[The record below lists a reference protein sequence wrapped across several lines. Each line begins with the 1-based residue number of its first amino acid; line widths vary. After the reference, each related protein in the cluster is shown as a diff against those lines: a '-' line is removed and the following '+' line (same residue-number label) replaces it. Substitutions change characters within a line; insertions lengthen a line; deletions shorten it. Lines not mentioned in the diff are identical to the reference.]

1 MKTALIDNSLCA
13 YPLADDA
20 DPDHIYN
27 YIRALSETGV
37 KYIEIDFRTLL
48 KLHRLPEGVNYIFR
62 MVDPMFLRL
71 TEYFD
76 FKYIVLTYGD
86 LAKRIKTDVPVMFEA
101 PYIAGNMGKAVRLAK
116 NRVNGEVAAFRVRSE
131 FELMRPSEVM
141 ARYAALRND
150 LAPLPVDVCP
160 LNTYKTAL
168 DTALKL
174 TAANADS
181 LTLTAGLPAKYC
193 SLEEYLFAL
202 MTLFDNLPSECDIRS
217 LGRVSVYRS
226 RIFQTG
232 EQALP
237 KLLNALDYDIRCLVN
252 VDTGERV
259 NMRVSLKDTEY
270 LGHEFVS
277 ALEKMAAGEDI
288 PQDVFENIVEAIKQY
303 DGGVFNDEIL
313 RKKRGGLLN

>member
-1 MKTALIDNSLCA
+1 MKTVLIDNSLCA

-20 DPDHIYN
+20 DPNHIFN
-27 YIRALSETGV
+27 YICALSETGV

-62 MVDPMFLRL
+62 MVDPMFLKL

-76 FKYIVLTYGD
+76 FKYIILTYGD
-86 LAKRIKTDVPVMFEA
+86 LAKRITSNVPVMFEA
-101 PYIAGNMGKAVRLAK
+101 PYISGNMGKALRFVKSRINA
-116 NRVNGEVAAFRVRSE
+116 EVAAFRVRSE
-131 FELMRPSEVM
+131 FELLGASEVAAKYM
-141 ARYAALRND
+141 ALRCD

-168 DTALKL
+168 DSALKL
-174 TAANADS
+174 TAANVDS
-181 LTLTAGLPAKYC
+181 LTLTAGLPVKYC

-202 MTLFDNLPSECDIRS
+202 MTMFDNLPPECDIHS
-217 LGRVSVYRS
+217 LGKVSVYRS
-226 RIFQTG
+226 RIFQAG

-237 KLLNALDYDIRCLVN
+237 KLLTTLDNDIRCLVN
-252 VDTGERV
+252 ADTGERV
-259 NMRVSLKDTEY
+259 NMRVSFKDTEY
-270 LGHEFVS
+270 LGHKFVS
-277 ALEKMAAGEDI
+277 ALEKMAAYEEI

-313 RKKRGGLLN
+313 RKKRSGLLN